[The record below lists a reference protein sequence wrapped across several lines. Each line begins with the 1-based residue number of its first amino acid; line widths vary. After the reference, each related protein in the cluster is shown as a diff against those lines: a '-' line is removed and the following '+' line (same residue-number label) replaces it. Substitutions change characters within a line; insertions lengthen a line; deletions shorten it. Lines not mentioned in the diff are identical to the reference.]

1 MIRTGIKLDLDVNDF
16 VNNAGRAQ
24 SSLAALTDAMK
35 KANQKGNMEEAGM
48 IAYEIDRLEKRNF
61 AFDFDVQKTIGNP
74 NFQPHSPTGK
84 DSAKTDPAY
93 IEAVKGQVEAMNRL
107 STEFNK
113 AIEGGDISK
122 ARGISTQLDRKQD
135 DIFKAIKGYST
146 EPKQGDLFPP
156 KQGDLFSQMPDLH
169 EAQEDTGI
177 RGTDPLRP
185 QKRPEAFPLP
195 ERIEAIKNQNESF
208 PETVRGGD
216 TSPITEARGGYNRQ
230 FPNIAG
236 ILGDYMTSKES
247 VDSYIKELEAQITK
261 QKPIGGQR
269 LGELYYTQNSLKN
282 TSYAM
287 GANIE
292 SLSSNKQ
299 IQQIAGKQING
310 QPFTESEAKIAE
322 KFIPMIES
330 IKDSTKKTS
339 ERLGEA
345 IRTGDTGEMMRQAP
359 EAEAQ
364 ATNFRRTVEQG
375 STPTGMKGLEAG
387 IKAIGISQ
395 IAGAINEGFS
405 RYANSLDRSGIV
417 AQYGSGDIMG
427 AQLAE
432 KRREADLNGGMAQA
446 GGSLAGSII
455 GGIIGSLAGPG
466 GIAAGA
472 MIGGSIG
479 SAGGSFANTAFHFPI
494 GKEATDISKAEQW
507 QQRSAASMELAA
519 LMGDPKKIREAF
531 DIAADAAA
539 HFGYSAEEGMEAMRQ
554 AARQGLDV
562 DEARRETENIFEYER
577 STGADRGA
585 LSSVAH
591 LSSRYGNGDD
601 GLRATWAGLHASGMK
616 TSQYDEYLRATQRT
630 MEEGVSKGIY
640 RSAEDVA
647 INNAMFGQLTG
658 NSPMW
663 KGENAGRRLSEMNAG
678 LEGAT
683 SLSTTSDIMA
693 YRAARS
699 LVPEGSSYIEA
710 MKVMEGGLTPELF
723 TKFMEMT
730 SNAEGGGREG
740 IVERM
745 RQTFGLNYTNADALY
760 QGWMENPDMNRE
772 SLNALISPYM
782 KQGLPDTKSPELDAF
797 KSIQETTNLYTRV
810 NQTYWDKMLPD
821 TLGKELDKATKELI
835 AAMHGG
841 KGVDT
846 IGMTPAD
853 ALAVRQE
860 EFDTITQT
868 GNKEAMMG
876 AAVNLSAA
884 EIAMVKANREDMAY
898 KDSLYSD
905 YEKMS
910 KDFFSPGFSL
920 NPFRSRE
927 QKADEQAE
935 LQIRGTLGRAIEST
949 EPLER
954 QAGEDF
960 INMFRSVPE
969 ETRKQWDSDNSI
981 NSLAVSTGIEHMI
994 SLLEKLI
1001 DATREDRK
1009 VNINF
1014 SEY

>member
-1 MIRTGIKLDLDVNDF
+1 MIYEGIKIDLDIGDFHSKAGQIREDISSIKNEMKKADDEGRIGDYGKLAVEKDRLQARSYGFNRNLRDLINNPNYHAEPQSGAAIKLDS
-16 VNNAGRAQ
+16 G
-24 SSLAALTDAMK
+24 
-35 KANQKGNMEEAGM
+35 
-48 IAYEIDRLEKRNF
+48 IA
-61 AFDFDVQKTIGNP
+61 
-74 NFQPHSPTGK
+74 
-84 DSAKTDPAY
+84 
-93 IEAVKGQVEAMNRL
+93 EAVKAKIEAMNRMFAEYREKL
-107 STEFNK
+107 SS
-113 AIEGGDISK
+113 GD
-122 ARGISTQLDRKQD
+122 
-135 DIFKAIKGYST
+135 
-146 EPKQGDLFPP
+146 
-156 KQGDLFSQMPDLH
+156 
-169 EAQEDTGI
+169 
-177 RGTDPLRP
+177 
-185 QKRPEAFPLP
+185 
-195 ERIEAIKNQNESF
+195 
-208 PETVRGGD
+208 
-216 TSPITEARGGYNRQ
+216 
-230 FPNIAG
+230 IAG
-236 ILGDYMTSKES
+236 IQKLSPEIDKQQRDIFRTIRGKGDFPSPQKIQEQDTFSQAETKKEEEINAFRDIGASLPSAPEERPREESADFPRETRETAAETSETRTSSTTPPEIQQPIPRLDKIMGGFLANKNFIEDTIKNLDGQIKAEGDDARRGQLYLAQNKLKTAYANMNLGIGNIEKNQKIQGVMDKQADGQILSKGDEKVIYEFKSLNDNLRKMVDKLGD
-247 VDSYIKELEAQITK
+247 A
-261 QKPIGGQR
+261 
-269 LGELYYTQNSLKN
+269 TQ
-282 TSYAM
+282 A
-287 GANIE
+287 
-292 SLSSNKQ
+292 
-299 IQQIAGKQING
+299 
-310 QPFTESEAKIAE
+310 
-322 KFIPMIES
+322 
-330 IKDSTKKTS
+330 
-339 ERLGEA
+339 
-345 IRTGDTGEMMRQAP
+345 GDTEGIMGQASQVG
-359 EAEAQ
+359 AQ
-364 ATNFRRTVEQG
+364 ASEFRKTVEMG
-375 STPTGMKGLEAG
+375 GASAGTKGLEAG
-387 IKAIGISQ
+387 IKAIGLGQ

-405 RYANSLDRSGIV
+405 RYASSLDRSGIV
-417 AQYGSGDIMG
+417 AQYGSGDIIG
-427 AQLAE
+427 AQLSE
-432 KRREADLNGGMAQA
+432 KRRQADFNGGIAQA
-446 GGSLAGSII
+446 GGGVAGTAI
-455 GGIIGSLAGPG
+455 GALIGSVVPG
-466 GIAAGA
+466 IGTAVGA
-472 MIGGSIG
+472 MVGGSIG
-479 SAGGSFANTAFHFPI
+479 SAGGSIANTAFHVPI
-494 GKEATDISKAEQW
+494 GNEATDISKAEQW